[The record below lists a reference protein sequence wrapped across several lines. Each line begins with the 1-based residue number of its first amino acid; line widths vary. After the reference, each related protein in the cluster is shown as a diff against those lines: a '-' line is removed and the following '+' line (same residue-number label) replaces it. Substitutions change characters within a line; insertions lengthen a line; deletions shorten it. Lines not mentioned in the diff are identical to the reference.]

1 MYDFPNSTDIFEIFE
16 VGLANSHI
24 LVTNHLDTP
33 KLPIFEQWRLDMGY
47 LSYKNL
53 LRQDDKEDFFV
64 ATKTTKTTKIS
75 RQYSGS

>member
-1 MYDFPNSTDIFEIFE
+1 MGSVKDFQ
-16 VGLANSHI
+16 GCG
-24 LVTNHLDTP
+24 
-33 KLPIFEQWRLDMGY
+33 LDMGY

-64 ATKTTKTTKIS
+64 ATKTTKTTKMS